1 MCCGAIFGVNT
12 EPRQQR
18 PALPRRHR
26 ADSVLLASLSALSP
40 PQAALFSY
48 RAHGGEA
55 AQIEG
60 KAGLCSVG
68 LDSPTDSQPAVW
80 SHDIVERDGRGVRR
94 DPVAIDTDYN
104 VVAVGKPFYF
114 ILFYYLLVL
123 SFFPQ
128 FSVTICAVLYVHFYT
143 IK

>member
-40 PQAALFSY
+40 PQAALFLY

-55 AQIEG
+55 AQMEG

-68 LDSPTDSQPAVW
+68 LDSPTGQPAVW

-114 ILFYYLLVL
+114 IFIIYW
-123 SFFPQ
+123 FNIF
-128 FSVTICAVLYVHFYT
+128 FSVFCYHLRSPVYSLHN
-143 IK
+143 K